1 MAIVFI
7 YHINRHCLNEILFK
21 YDYIFYNLQ
30 FGFESIHAEKIN
42 GPISYLY
49 FDWTCWGPSASEGP
63 QKRDL
68 TIFSKYAR
76 RYLRNQVTG
85 VQVSGQDE
93 A

>member
-49 FDWTCWGPSASEGP
+49 FDWTYDKTFG
-63 QKRDL
+63 
-68 TIFSKYAR
+68 
-76 RYLRNQVTG
+76 
-85 VQVSGQDE
+85 
-93 A
+93 